1 MINIGTKAGEKSTQF
16 LNSYDLIAVRPHDN
30 ESLFEQ
36 AFTKAD
42 ADIISLDLSHRMNF
56 YIQKTWVKLA
66 VARGVQIEIV
76 YGSGCMEQQNP
87 ASRKVFLMNAMQ
99 LTKLCKGGRN
109 IILASEAN
117 SLLYMR
123 SPTDVHLLAKLIGI

>member
-1 MINIGTKAGEKSTQF
+1 
-16 LNSYDLIAVRPHDN
+16 
-30 ESLFEQ
+30 
-36 AFTKAD
+36 
-42 ADIISLDLSHRMNF
+42 
-56 YIQKTWVKLA
+56 
-66 VARGVQIEIV
+66 
-76 YGSGCMEQQNP
+76 
-87 ASRKVFLMNAMQ
+87 MNAMQ